1 MEKQLESLT
10 ELVKELTNPRK
21 SQIITDFYNKSF
33 HQQLYELKVKTHT
46 LRNDLL
52 SIRRMQQSLQE
63 NFQIELEEAN
73 KKNSSNLF
81 LELIKT
87 NSVYHHFLKDRFI
100 RSNQSEKVHFLERD
114 FHSYVQNRTK
124 IDQDLEYKYH
134 PII

>member
-21 SQIITDFYNKSF
+21 SKIITDFYNKSF

-73 KKNSSNLF
+73 KKIQVND
-81 LELIKT
+81 T
-87 NSVYHHFLKDRFI
+87 
-100 RSNQSEKVHFLERD
+100 
-114 FHSYVQNRTK
+114 
-124 IDQDLEYKYH
+124 
-134 PII
+134 